1 MGCNCNYSLDAC
13 LMIMMYKCMYTHTH
27 TATVSEFCIVE
38 CELEVRESPQVPAV
52 EICLQLVSSG
62 PLISDV
68 FFDISIEDD
77 TAIGEI
83 QESVCASP
91 RLYTVVNNKRCMTT
105 IIIQSTI
112 VDCIIIDIQWNPWDT
127 PELRTPQ

>member
-1 MGCNCNYSLDAC
+1 
-13 LMIMMYKCMYTHTH
+13 MIMMYKCQYLYVHTH
-27 TATVSEFCIVE
+27 TATVSEFCIVDS
-38 CELEVRESPQVPAV
+38 ELEVRESPQVPAV

-62 PLISDV
+62 PLISGV
-68 FFDISIEDD
+68 FFDISIEND

-91 RLYTVVNNKRCMTT
+91 RLYTVVNNNCCMTT

-112 VDCIIIDIQWNPWDT
+112 
-127 PELRTPQ
+127 L

>member
-1 MGCNCNYSLDAC
+1 MSHDYDVQVSTFVC
-13 LMIMMYKCMYTHTH
+13 IH
-27 TATVSEFCIVE
+27 TATVSEFCIVDS
-38 CELEVRESPQVPAV
+38 ELEVRESPQVPVV

-91 RLYTVVNNKRCMTT
+91 RLYTVVNNNCCMT
-105 IIIQSTI
+105 III
-112 VDCIIIDIQWNPWDT
+112 VDCIIIDIQWNPCT
-127 PELRTPQ
+127 MTLLN